1 MLRICRLKKNR
12 WVFRWMVSVE
22 REDSTVCGKLFH
34 SFRPTIENTLV
45 FFAWNGEQHQVSRSE
60 GSAGGT
66 GDVRL

>member
-1 MLRICRLKKNR
+1 M
-12 WVFRWMVSVE
+12 E